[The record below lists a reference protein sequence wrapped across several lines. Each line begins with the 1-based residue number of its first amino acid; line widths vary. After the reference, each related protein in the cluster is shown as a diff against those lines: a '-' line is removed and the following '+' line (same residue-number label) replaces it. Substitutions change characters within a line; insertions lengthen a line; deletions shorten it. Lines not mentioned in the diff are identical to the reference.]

1 MVWPLSSKHRT
12 LSLILDPTM
21 QNNPDFRLQIQVFLL
36 FLDIKKKLCVSVCEV
51 FCFLF
56 LFLSTHMCVLSAY
69 LFSTKVRRGCQ
80 ILWDYSYWLL

>member
-36 FLDIKKKLCVSVCEV
+36 FLDIKKKLCVQVFADVCV
-51 FCFLF
+51 PLV
-56 LFLSTHMCVLSAY
+56 S
-69 LFSTKVRRGCQ
+69 
-80 ILWDYSYWLL
+80 LLPMKARSGHHEMP